1 MDWLSFNV
9 VVIGSVVKVY
19 YLYDFENI
27 VLYFYFM
34 YDEMFIDWLMSQW
47 IKIKF
52 LEVVYC
58 NNKEFFLVLL
68 FEYIGV

>member
-34 YDEMFIDWLMSQW
+34 YDEMFIDWLMS
-47 IKIKF
+47 
-52 LEVVYC
+52 
-58 NNKEFFLVLL
+58 
-68 FEYIGV
+68 